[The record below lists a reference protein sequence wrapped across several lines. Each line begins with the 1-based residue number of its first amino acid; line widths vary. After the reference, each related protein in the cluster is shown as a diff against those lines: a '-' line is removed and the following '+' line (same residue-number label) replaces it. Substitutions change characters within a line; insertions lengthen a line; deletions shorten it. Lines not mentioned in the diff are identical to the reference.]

1 MKRFFPRL
9 ETVTLILWLG
19 VAGSVW
25 AFMSL
30 GGEMAEGETLA
41 FDRRILVA
49 LRNPADLTD
58 PVGPRW
64 LEESLRD
71 VTALGGFTVLWLIV
85 AVSALAF
92 LFHGKRRQAGLLVTV
107 AVLAQLSA
115 NLLKGVY
122 GRPRPDFLPHDMFV
136 YAGSFPSGHSTVA
149 AAAWLTL
156 ATMIASLE
164 PKAHTKALAYAAAIF
179 VILTV
184 GFSRI
189 YLGVHWPSD
198 VLAGWTLGAGWAL
211 AGWIALRMTAPARNG
226 V

>member
-1 MKRFFPRL
+1 MKRLFARL
-9 ETVTLILWLG
+9 ETVSLVLWLG
-19 VAGSVW
+19 VAGSIW
-25 AFMSL
+25 AFMTL

-41 FDRRILVA
+41 FDRRILMA
-49 LRNPADLTD
+49 LRNPADLSD
-58 PVGPRW
+58 PIGPRW
-64 LEESLRD
+64 LQESLRD

-85 AVSALAF
+85 LISALAF
-92 LFHGKRRQAGLLVTV
+92 LFHGKRRQAVLFV
-107 AVLAQLSA
+107 AVVAMAQLSA

-149 AAAWLTL
+149 AATWLAL

-164 PKAHTKALAYAAAIF
+164 PKAHTKALAYGAAVV
-179 VILTV
+179 VILAV

-211 AGWIALRMTAPARNG
+211 AGWIALRVMIKARR
-226 V
+226 